1 MNLYHL
7 NTGVDSKVLLNAD
20 YDIRRYTDFIS
31 NAIKFLEK
39 ETLFIK
45 VKKHI
50 AETETIVNGKKKI
63 TKETRYI
70 PELPKNKREE
80 KAIEIL
86 FNENTRNI
94 FDQNKDFKSGSIRII
109 DQNEDEN
116 YIVLADD
123 IEGDTIFL
131 NPDTY
136 QLRQQKQLA
145 VRDVLKGISD
155 SRYGGIL
162 NPVYLLF
169 QMLHANTSKSG
180 GTDKQDFLILKTQY
194 SANSNNPFLLP

>member
-50 AETETIVNGKKKI
+50 AEIETTGNGEKKI
-63 TKETRYI
+63 TNETRYM
-70 PELPKNKREE
+70 PEPAKNKREE

-94 FDQNKDFKSGSIRII
+94 FDQNKDFKSGSIRVI

-123 IEGDTIFL
+123 IEGDTIYL

-136 QLRQQKQLA
+136 QLRQQKQYSFHL
-145 VRDVLKGISD
+145 RFG
-155 SRYGGIL
+155 
-162 NPVYLLF
+162 
-169 QMLHANTSKSG
+169 QLHE
-180 GTDKQDFLILKTQY
+180 
-194 SANSNNPFLLP
+194 

>member
-7 NTGVDSKVLLNAD
+7 NTGVDSRVLLNAD

-50 AETETIVNGKKKI
+50 AEIETTINGEKKI

-70 PELPKNKREE
+70 PETAKNKREE

-94 FDQNKDFKSGSIRII
+94 FEDDDSIEKSLNFLY
-109 DQNEDEN
+109 DYNEKSPNEFQ
-116 YIVLADD
+116 YIVTLNSDLIELASQNNKLSFNVNDVKRASFTK
-123 IEGDTIFL
+123 EHRFL
-131 NPDTY
+131 G
-136 QLRQQKQLA
+136 
-145 VRDVLKGISD
+145 LK
-155 SRYGGIL
+155 Y
-162 NPVYLLF
+162 NE
-169 QMLHANTSKSG
+169 TK
-180 GTDKQDFLILKTQY
+180 
-194 SANSNNPFLLP
+194 